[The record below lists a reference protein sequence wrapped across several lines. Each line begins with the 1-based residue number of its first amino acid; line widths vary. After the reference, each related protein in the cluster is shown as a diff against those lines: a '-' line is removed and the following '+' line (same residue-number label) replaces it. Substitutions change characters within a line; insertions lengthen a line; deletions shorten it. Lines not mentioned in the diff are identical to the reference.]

1 MARRVLVI
9 DDLPEMHVLI
19 RRTLSTQGYEVDGA
33 ATLAEALRMNP
44 AGYDAVLVDARLGGE
59 SGADLIE
66 TLRSQDPAGARR
78 CVLMTGGP
86 TDILPAGV
94 TLLAKPFQ
102 ISDLLDAIVKVQRTA
117 AASGLG
123 AAEQGAPGHSRP
135 EVARPGTPGAGTP
148 GPGTHAAGT
157 PCPARVPDLLRLIRL
172 LRVQERRELAG
183 YLHGG
188 PIQGLTAASLEL
200 QLMRQSAEGSALGVV
215 QAQVDAGSA
224 ALRWLVD
231 GPWPV
236 GGAGGP
242 AADVIRQRTAWL
254 LARAPEVTADLPES
268 GPDRAD
274 PELIADVVELTL
286 LAIRPSA
293 PAAQTA
299 IAVSARRPVPQV
311 ALTLTPGRSNREVGD
326 WSTAQFALGGLA
338 SALGVKLSAD
348 FRERQWRVR
357 LSIPER

>member
-1 MARRVLVI
+1 MTRRVLVI
-9 DDLPEMHVLI
+9 DDLPEMHILI
-19 RRTLSTQGYEVDGA
+19 RRALSTHGYEVDGA
-33 ATLAEALRMNP
+33 TTLAEALRMNP
-44 AGYDAVLVDARLGGE
+44 TGYDAVLVDARLGGE

-78 CVLMTGGP
+78 CVIMTGGP

-102 ISDLLDAIVKVQRTA
+102 LSDLLDAVVKVQRTVA
-117 AASGLG
+117 APGLG
-123 AAEQGAPGHSRP
+123 AAEQGAAGHDRP
-135 EVARPGTPGAGTP
+135 EAARPAALSAGP
-148 GPGTHAAGT
+148 P
-157 PCPARVPDLLRLIRL
+157 PPPRVPGLLRLIRL
-172 LRVQERRELAG
+172 LRVQERRELAE
-183 YLHGG
+183 YLHDG

-200 QLMRQSAEGSALGVV
+200 QLMRRSAAADPALGVV

-236 GGAGGP
+236 GGAEGP

-254 LARAPEVTADLPES
+254 LAGPPEVTADSPES
-268 GPDRAD
+268 GPDQAD

-299 IAVSARRPVPQV
+299 IAVSAGRPVPQV
-311 ALTLTPGRSNREVGD
+311 ALTLTPGRSDREVGD
-326 WSTAQFALGGLA
+326 WCMAQFALAGLA
-338 SALGVKLSAD
+338 SALGVMLSAD
-348 FRERQWRVR
+348 FREQQWQVR
-357 LSIPER
+357 LSIPEG

>member
-19 RRTLSTQGYEVDGA
+19 RRALSTHGYEVDGA
-33 ATLAEALRMNP
+33 TTLAEALRMNP

-59 SGADLIE
+59 RGADLIE

-78 CVLMTGGP
+78 CVIMTGGP
-86 TDILPAGV
+86 TDVLPAGV

-102 ISDLLDAIVKVQRTA
+102 LSDLLDAVVKVQRPA
-117 AASGLG
+117 AAPGLG
-123 AAEQGAPGHSRP
+123 GAEQGTAGRDQSEAGRPGPPAPGASR
-135 EVARPGTPGAGTP
+135 
-148 GPGTHAAGT
+148 
-157 PCPARVPDLLRLIRL
+157 PARVAELLRLIRL
-172 LRVQERRELAG
+172 LRVQERRDLAG
-183 YLHGG
+183 YLHDG

-200 QLMRQSAEGSALGVV
+200 QLMQRSAAGSALGVV

-236 GGAGGP
+236 GGAEGT

-254 LARAPEVTADLPES
+254 LTGAPEVTADLPES

-293 PAAQTA
+293 PAAQAA
-299 IAVSARRPVPQV
+299 ITVSARGPVPHV
-311 ALTLTPGRSNREVGD
+311 GLTFTSGRSDREVGD
-326 WSTAQFALGGLA
+326 WGMAQFALGGLA
-338 SALGVKLSAD
+338 SALGIMLSAD
-348 FRERQWRVR
+348 FHEQQWQVWM
-357 LSIPER
+357 SIPGG